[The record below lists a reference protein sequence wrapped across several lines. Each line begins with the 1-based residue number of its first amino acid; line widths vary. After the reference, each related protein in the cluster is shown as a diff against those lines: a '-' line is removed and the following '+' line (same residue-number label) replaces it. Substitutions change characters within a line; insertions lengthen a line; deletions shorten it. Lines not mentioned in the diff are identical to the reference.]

1 MLVLSRKA
9 EQKITIGADV
19 VVTVLSIKGNSVQ
32 IGIEAPDNVR
42 ILRGE
47 LLNNDLATMGSFHQL
62 GSCAESN
69 QRHPSAACGL
79 ESQATLS

>member
-32 IGIEAPDNVR
+32 IGIEAPDKVR

-47 LLNNDLATMGSFHQL
+47 LLNNELATTGSFQQL
-62 GSCAESN
+62 GSCAESD
-69 QRHPSAACGL
+69 QRHRLAACGL